1 MNWKHEKSSI
11 LERLDKKTI
20 FKLYHIEEL
29 ENTEAY
35 RMQAMKKHTKLLN
48 DLNNFIEIK
57 RILADNVKTLDKI
70 SDDID
75 QQERE
80 IERLEQLNTPTFQI
94 KKMQDNHDIKAT
106 SYNLLLELH
115 QHNLITLWKLSRY
128 ILKQFKHF
136 SEDEIKEYNL
146 ADIQASIKEQ
156 SDNIKPK
163 FIDLLK
169 YDIKHIKD

>member
-1 MNWKHEKSSI
+1 
-11 LERLDKKTI
+11 
-20 FKLYHIEEL
+20 
-29 ENTEAY
+29 
-35 RMQAMKKHTKLLN
+35 MKKHTKLLN

-57 RILADNVKTLDKI
+57 RILADNVKTLDRI

-75 QQERE
+75 EQERE

-115 QHNLITLWKLSRY
+115 QQNLITLWNLSRY
-128 ILKQFKHF
+128 ILKQFKYF

-163 FIDLLK
+163 LIDLLK

>member
-1 MNWKHEKSSI
+1 
-11 LERLDKKTI
+11 
-20 FKLYHIEEL
+20 
-29 ENTEAY
+29 
-35 RMQAMKKHTKLLN
+35 MQAMKKHTKLLN

-75 QQERE
+75 QQEKE

-115 QHNLITLWKLSRY
+115 QHNLITLWKLSKY

-136 SEDEIKEYNL
+136 SEDEIKEYKLN
-146 ADIQASIKEQ
+146 DIQESIQEQ

>member
-1 MNWKHEKSSI
+1 
-11 LERLDKKTI
+11 
-20 FKLYHIEEL
+20 
-29 ENTEAY
+29 
-35 RMQAMKKHTKLLN
+35 MQEMKKHTKLLN

-75 QQERE
+75 EQERE

-94 KKMQDNHDIKAT
+94 KQMQDNHDIKAI
-106 SYNLLLELH
+106 SYNQLIELH
-115 QHNLITLWKLSRY
+115 QQNLITLWKLSRY

-146 ADIQASIKEQ
+146 ADIQNSIKEQ
-156 SDNIKPK
+156 SDKINPK

>member
-1 MNWKHEKSSI
+1 M
-11 LERLDKKTI
+11 
-20 FKLYHIEEL
+20 
-29 ENTEAY
+29 EAY

-75 QQERE
+75 QQEKE
-80 IERLEQLNTPTFQI
+80 IKILEQLNTPTFQI

-136 SEDEIKEYNL
+136 SEDEIKEYKLN
-146 ADIQASIKEQ
+146 DIQNSIKEQ
-156 SDNIKPK
+156 SDKIKPK

>member
-1 MNWKHEKSSI
+1 
-11 LERLDKKTI
+11 
-20 FKLYHIEEL
+20 
-29 ENTEAY
+29 
-35 RMQAMKKHTKLLN
+35 MQAMKKHTKLLN

-57 RILADNVKTLDKI
+57 RLIADNVKTLDKI

-75 QQERE
+75 EQERE

-115 QHNLITLWKLSRY
+115 QQNLITLWKLSRY

-169 YDIKHIKD
+169 YDITHIKDWEHEQTKPSN

>member
-1 MNWKHEKSSI
+1 
-11 LERLDKKTI
+11 
-20 FKLYHIEEL
+20 
-29 ENTEAY
+29 
-35 RMQAMKKHTKLLN
+35 MQAMEKHTKLLN

-57 RILADNVKTLDKI
+57 RLIADNVKTLDKI

-136 SEDEIKEYNL
+136 SEDEIKEYKLN
-146 ADIQASIKEQ
+146 DIQNSIKEQ
-156 SDNIKPK
+156 SDKIKPK

-169 YDIKHIKD
+169 YEIKHIKDW

>member
-1 MNWKHEKSSI
+1 
-11 LERLDKKTI
+11 
-20 FKLYHIEEL
+20 
-29 ENTEAY
+29 
-35 RMQAMKKHTKLLN
+35 MQAMKKHTKLLN

-57 RILADNVKTLDKI
+57 RLIADNVKTLDKI

-75 QQERE
+75 EQERE

-94 KKMQDNHDIKAT
+94 NKIKDNHDIKAT

-169 YDIKHIKD
+169 YDIKQIKD

>member
-1 MNWKHEKSSI
+1 
-11 LERLDKKTI
+11 
-20 FKLYHIEEL
+20 
-29 ENTEAY
+29 
-35 RMQAMKKHTKLLN
+35 MQAMKKHTKLLN
-48 DLNNFIEIK
+48 DLNNFIEVK
-57 RILADNVKTLDKI
+57 RLIADNVKTLDKI

-75 QQERE
+75 EQGRE

-94 KKMQDNHDIKAT
+94 KQMQDNHDIKAI
-106 SYNLLLELH
+106 SYNQLIELH
-115 QHNLITLWKLSRY
+115 QQNLITLWKLSRY

-163 FIDLLK
+163 FIDLVK

>member
-1 MNWKHEKSSI
+1 
-11 LERLDKKTI
+11 
-20 FKLYHIEEL
+20 
-29 ENTEAY
+29 
-35 RMQAMKKHTKLLN
+35 MQEMKKHTKLLN

-75 QQERE
+75 EQERE

-94 KKMQDNHDIKAT
+94 KQMQDNHDIKAI
-106 SYNLLLELH
+106 SYNQLIELH
-115 QHNLITLWKLSRY
+115 QQNLITLWKLSRY

-146 ADIQASIKEQ
+146 ADIQNSIKEQ
-156 SDNIKPK
+156 SDKINPK

-169 YDIKHIKD
+169 YDIKHIKDW

>member
-1 MNWKHEKSSI
+1 M
-11 LERLDKKTI
+11 LL
-20 FKLYHIEEL
+20 L
-29 ENTEAY
+29 ENTHHTKQLY
-35 RMQAMKKHTKLLN
+35 LYYSILRSWKTMQAMKKHTKLLN

-57 RILADNVKTLDKI
+57 RLIADNVKTLDKI

-94 KKMQDNHDIKAT
+94 NQIKDNHDIKAT

-115 QHNLITLWKLSRY
+115 QQNLITLWKLSRY

-163 FIDLLK
+163 FIDLVK

>member
-1 MNWKHEKSSI
+1 
-11 LERLDKKTI
+11 
-20 FKLYHIEEL
+20 
-29 ENTEAY
+29 
-35 RMQAMKKHTKLLN
+35 MQAMKKHTKLLN

-75 QQERE
+75 QQEKE

-115 QHNLITLWKLSRY
+115 QQNLITLWKLSRY

-136 SEDEIKEYNL
+136 SEDEIKEYKLN
-146 ADIQASIKEQ
+146 DIQESIQEQ

-169 YDIKHIKD
+169 YDIKHIKDW

>member
-1 MNWKHEKSSI
+1 
-11 LERLDKKTI
+11 
-20 FKLYHIEEL
+20 
-29 ENTEAY
+29 
-35 RMQAMKKHTKLLN
+35 MQAMKKHTKLLN

-57 RILADNVKTLDKI
+57 RILADNAKTLNKI

-75 QQERE
+75 EQERE

-94 KKMQDNHDIKAT
+94 NQIKDNHDIKAA

-115 QHNLITLWKLSRY
+115 QQNLITLWKLSRY

-156 SDNIKPK
+156 SDKIKPK

>member
-1 MNWKHEKSSI
+1 
-11 LERLDKKTI
+11 
-20 FKLYHIEEL
+20 
-29 ENTEAY
+29 
-35 RMQAMKKHTKLLN
+35 MQAMKKHKKLLN
-48 DLNNFIEIK
+48 DLNNFIKIK

-75 QQERE
+75 EQE
-80 IERLEQLNTPTFQI
+80 IEIKRLEQLDTPTFQI
-94 KKMQDNHDIKAT
+94 KQMQDNHDIKAT

-115 QHNLITLWKLSRY
+115 QQNLITLWKLSRY

-146 ADIQASIKEQ
+146 NDIQASIQEQ

-169 YDIKHIKD
+169 YDLKHLGSQQHE

>member
-1 MNWKHEKSSI
+1 
-11 LERLDKKTI
+11 
-20 FKLYHIEEL
+20 
-29 ENTEAY
+29 
-35 RMQAMKKHTKLLN
+35 MKKHTKLLN
-48 DLNNFIEIK
+48 DLNNFIEVK
-57 RILADNVKTLDKI
+57 RLLADSVKILDKI

-75 QQERE
+75 QQKKE

-94 KKMQDNHDIKAT
+94 KQMQDNHDIKAT

-115 QHNLITLWKLSRY
+115 QQNLITLWKLSRY

-146 ADIQASIKEQ
+146 ADIQNSIKEQ

-163 FIDLLK
+163 FIDLVK

>member
-1 MNWKHEKSSI
+1 MLLTGKHAPHKAT
-11 LERLDKKTI
+11 L
-20 FKLYHIEEL
+20 FKLYHIKER
-29 ENTEAY
+29 EN
-35 RMQAMKKHTKLLN
+35 MQAMKKHTKLLN

-57 RILADNVKTLDKI
+57 RLIADNVKTLDKI

-75 QQERE
+75 EQERE

-94 KKMQDNHDIKAT
+94 KKMQDNHDIKAS

-136 SEDEIKEYNL
+136 SEDEIKEYKLN
-146 ADIQASIKEQ
+146 DIQNSIKEQ
-156 SDNIKPK
+156 SDKIKPK

-169 YDIKHIKD
+169 YEIKHIKD

>member
-1 MNWKHEKSSI
+1 
-11 LERLDKKTI
+11 
-20 FKLYHIEEL
+20 
-29 ENTEAY
+29 
-35 RMQAMKKHTKLLN
+35 MQAMKKHTKLLN

-94 KKMQDNHDIKAT
+94 NKMQDNHDIKAT

-115 QHNLITLWKLSRY
+115 KQNLITLWKLSRY
-128 ILKQFKHF
+128 ILKQFKYF

-163 FIDLLK
+163 FIDLVK

>member
-1 MNWKHEKSSI
+1 
-11 LERLDKKTI
+11 
-20 FKLYHIEEL
+20 
-29 ENTEAY
+29 
-35 RMQAMKKHTKLLN
+35 MQAMKKHTKLLN

-57 RILADNVKTLDKI
+57 RLIADNVKTLDKI

-94 KKMQDNHDIKAT
+94 NKIKDNHDIKAT

-169 YDIKHIKD
+169 YDIKQIKD